1 MMDSDQPRPRRRRR
15 ALAVG
20 LTAGLLLAACGG
32 GNDDGDNSSGEQN
45 GNKSTG
51 SNAGASSI
59 VIAIADEPSTLDP
72 QSTEDGNERAVT
84 DNIYETLVKR
94 DTANNEIV
102 PVLAEDLPTQVDDT
116 TWEFKLREGISFT
129 NGEPFDAAAA
139 AYSINR
145 VMDPEYSSA
154 QVDFYGGI
162 TGAEAV
168 DATTLRVTT
177 SELDPV
183 FPARMVRLK
192 MMPPEAT
199 EDPSIT
205 ENPIG
210 TGPYKF
216 VKWDRGQ
223 QIVLEANEDYWGDAP
238 PIHNATLRFIGQAGT
253 RLAGLQSNEIHLAT
267 LLPPEQAA
275 DAPKV
280 LTRDGLE
287 FPVYR
292 LKNYDGTLVDPK
304 IRQALNYAV
313 DKEAIADELFSGYA
327 SVAQCQTL
335 TEAHFGFNPDLKP
348 YPYDP
353 ERAQKLL
360 DEAGYNGETLK
371 LLGATGRWL
380 KDAEMHEV
388 VIGYLTAVGV
398 KVEADVRPFSSYI
411 DEFTKTVG
419 DPAQPDIGFV
429 SASNDLFDAS
439 KIESYYMSEGGLS
452 SYVNKD
458 VDAELEAAR
467 AAPDQA
473 EREKHFHE
481 ATRIGCEDD
490 PVFIFTVNLQDIYGA
505 AADLNWEPRV
515 DGSLYIPE
523 MSFDS

>member
-1 MMDSDQPRPRRRRR
+1 MMLSDRQGGRRGRRLV
-15 ALAVG
+15 AGLVG
-20 LTAGLLLAACGG
+20 LMLIAACGSDDDSTSSG
-32 GNDDGDNSSGEQN
+32 DDGGGS
-45 GNKSTG
+45 G
-51 SNAGASSI
+51 SNAGATSI

-72 QSTEDGNERAVT
+72 QKTEDGNERAVT
-84 DNIYETLVKR
+84 DNIYETLVRR
-94 DTANNEIV
+94 DTATNEIV
-102 PVLAEDLPTQVDDT
+102 PVLAERLPEQIDDT
-116 TWEFKLREGISFT
+116 TWEFKLREGITFT
-129 NGEPFDAAAA
+129 NGEPFDAEAA

-145 VMDPEYSSA
+145 VMDPDYNSA

-168 DATTLRVTT
+168 DATTVRVSTA
-177 SELDPV
+177 ELDPV
-183 FPARMVRLK
+183 LPARMVRLK
-192 MMPPEAT
+192 MMPPQAS

-216 VKWDRGQ
+216 VRWDRGQ
-223 QIVLEANEDYWGDAP
+223 QVVLEANEDYWGEKP
-238 PIHNATLRFIGQAGT
+238 VIKSATIRFIGQAGT
-253 RLAGLQSNEIHLAT
+253 RLAGLQANEIHLAT
-267 LLPPEQAA
+267 LLPPEQAK

-292 LKNYDGTLVDPK
+292 LKNYDGVLADPR
-304 IRQALNYAV
+304 IRQAFNYAI
-313 DKEAIADELFSGYA
+313 DKEAIADQLFSGYA

-335 TEAHFGFNPDLKP
+335 TEAHFGFNPDLEA

-353 ERAQKLL
+353 DKAKQLL
-360 DEAGYNGETLK
+360 DEAGYDGEPVK

-388 VIGYLTAVGV
+388 VIGYLTEVGV
-398 KVEADVRPFSSYI
+398 KVQADIRPFSSYI
-411 DEFTKTVG
+411 DEFVKTVG

-439 KIESYYMSEGGLS
+439 KIESYYHSEGGLS
-452 SYVNKD
+452 SYVNED
-458 VDAELEAAR
+458 VDAALAAAR
-467 AAPDQA
+467 AATDSE
-473 EREKHFHE
+473 EREAHFHE

-505 AADLNWEPRV
+505 AGDLVWEPRV
-515 DGSLYIPE
+515 DGALLISE
-523 MSFDS
+523 MSFEA

>member
-1 MMDSDQPRPRRRRR
+1 MMQSDQSGQRRRRR

-20 LTAGLLLAACGG
+20 LIAGLLLAACG
-32 GNDDGDNSSGEQN
+32 DDDETSSGEQSTDN
-45 GNKSTG
+45 GSAG
-51 SNAGASSI
+51 ENAGSTSI

-116 TWEFKLREGISFT
+116 TWEFKLREGITFT
-129 NGEPFDAAAA
+129 NGEPFDAEAA

-205 ENPIG
+205 ENPVG

-223 QIVLEANEDYWGDAP
+223 QVVLEANEDYWGEAP
-238 PIHNATLRFIGQAGT
+238 AIESATIRFIGQAGT

-267 LLPPEQAA
+267 LLPPEQAE
-275 DAPKV
+275 DAPQV

-335 TEAHFGFNPDLKP
+335 TEAHFGYNPDLEA

-353 ERAQKLL
+353 ERAEELL
-360 DEAGYNGETLK
+360 DEAGYNGEPLK

-388 VIGYLTAVGV
+388 VIGYLNAVGV
-398 KVEADVRPFSSYI
+398 NVEADIRPFSSYI

-452 SYVNKD
+452 SYVNED
-458 VDAELEAAR
+458 VDAELQAAR
-467 AAPDQA
+467 AASDQD
-473 EREKHFHE
+473 EREEHFHE

-505 AADLNWEPRV
+505 TADLAWEPRV

-523 MSFDS
+523 MSFES